1 MKTYYKI
8 YIQKRLKNILK
19 NLPKRL
25 PKSFKKG
32 GVEVGKSNFLVLVA
46 FPLWPPVF
54 PLWPPPSFPLWP
66 GRFLLKIDL
75 SDALFPLLSV
85 EEILDPASSH
95 LQDL

>member
-19 NLPKRL
+19 NIPKRL
-25 PKSFKKG
+25 PKSSKKG
-32 GVEVGKSNFLVLVA
+32 GVEVGKSNFPLLVA
-46 FPLWPPVF
+46 FPLWPPLF